1 MKTPASAVR
10 FFDFHTH
17 RRPESPQAAAIVAVD
32 KLPPEPGCYSLMLH
46 PWHLPA
52 AFSGLPPEWIGA
64 ARRADVLGEIGLDR
78 LRGPALD
85 IQLKTLD
92 AVLAL
97 AEELDK
103 PVIFHCVRCRAE
115 LLDRVRPYPKLR
127 KLLHGFAGGERAL
140 AAWIEGGFTVSLGR
154 RALEENELRNVL
166 GRVENWEHLG
176 LETDDSGGDIGEL
189 YRLAEALAGPKVSEL
204 LRRNFFLFLGT
215 D

>member
-17 RRPESPQAAAIVAVD
+17 RRPERPQIAAIVAVD
-32 KLPPEPGCYSLMLH
+32 ALPPEPGCYSLMLH
-46 PWHLPA
+46 PWHLPVV
-52 AFSGLPPEWIGA
+52 FSGLPPAWVGA
-64 ARRADVLGEIGLDR
+64 ARCADALGEIGLDR

-92 AVLAL
+92 AALAL

-115 LLDRVRPYPKLR
+115 LLDRVRPYLKLR
-127 KLLHGFAGGERAL
+127 KLLHGFSGGERAL
-140 AAWIEGGFTVSLGR
+140 AAWIGAGFTVSLGR
-154 RALEENELRNVL
+154 RALECGALRNAL
-166 GRVENWEHLG
+166 GRVENWAHLG

-189 YRLAEALAGPKVSEL
+189 YRLAEALAGPTVPEL
-204 LRRNFFLFLGT
+204 LRRNFIRFLGT